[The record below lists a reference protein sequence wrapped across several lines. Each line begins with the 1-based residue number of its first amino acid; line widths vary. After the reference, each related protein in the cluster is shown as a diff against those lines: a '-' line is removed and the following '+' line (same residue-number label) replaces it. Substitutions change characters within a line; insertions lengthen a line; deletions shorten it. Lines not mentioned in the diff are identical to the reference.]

1 MTYNAAL
8 IDLLE
13 HIALAD
19 RTAIVGWKYAQQ
31 WPNGFQKRLLS
42 VDFLVKVSQAE
53 SIECTACGANAC
65 FKDIETVIT
74 AKPRAFIVCD
84 DPEWQAEMGRI
95 NIPLEHLQQWKA
107 SKRQLAKVIADLL
120 GLELTPDKAK
130 HKTNIQL
137 GMLPSKNG
145 RHWASLNLDPLAF
158 ELNQHIAPLNE
169 IIYFDGEELVV
180 DRPRINRM
188 LLAEPKLKGKKQ
200 TPSTTKRE
208 AGKRE
213 TEAMHQDWH
222 DAYIRLQRQNPKK
235 SARWISKQIEK
246 MPIAQG
252 RDSATIYRKMKG

>member
-1 MTYNAAL
+1 
-8 IDLLE
+8 
-13 HIALAD
+13 
-19 RTAIVGWKYAQQ
+19 
-31 WPNGFQKRLLS
+31 
-42 VDFLVKVSQAE
+42 
-53 SIECTACGANAC
+53 
-65 FKDIETVIT
+65 
-74 AKPRAFIVCD
+74 
-84 DPEWQAEMGRI
+84 MGRI

-188 LLAEPKLKGKKQ
+188 LLAEPKLKGN
-200 TPSTTKRE
+200 
-208 AGKRE
+208 KRE